1 MERSY
6 EQGSDLELMAQA
18 AKNLSEAGSEE
29 YWAALLESVPEL
41 KEDQGQLRGL
51 NHHKQD
57 SDNPREE

>member
-18 AKNLSEAGSEE
+18 AESLSEAGGEE
-29 YWAALLESVPEL
+29 YWAALLESAPEL
-41 KEDQGQLRGL
+41 AEDRGQLRGL

>member
-6 EQGSDLELMAQA
+6 EQGPDLELMAEA

-57 SDNPREE
+57 LDDPREE